1 MCRKTGNGPNSVAL
15 YCPLPLAFTLI
26 VLSVSFIYT
35 YLWSLIGRVP
45 SQRAIMDNAHVVS
58 LQQKLTEEY
67 SWLQVAPLEPEVML
81 LDAGK
86 VTSLADCMVW
96 RGASETSPAT
106 CGLSEVATSAIDLTS
121 TCNNNNYPVT
131 F

>member
-1 MCRKTGNGPNSVAL
+1 
-15 YCPLPLAFTLI
+15 
-26 VLSVSFIYT
+26 
-35 YLWSLIGRVP
+35 
-45 SQRAIMDNAHVVS
+45 
-58 LQQKLTEEY
+58 LTEEY

-106 CGLSEVATSAIDLTS
+106 CGLSEVAISAILLPPVITIIIQLHFKIMANLTS
-121 TCNNNNYPVT
+121 LALPCIACLCRIYTKIVSHGDDNANNHAL
-131 F
+131 